1 MLIQINTDN
10 AIEGHDRMESYFS
23 STLENALR
31 KFEDKITRLEVHI
44 GDENSSKGG
53 ENDKRCMIE
62 ARPAGLKPIAVIH
75 HSDTIEKAVSGATDK
90 IKRALENTFGKLHSH

>member
-1 MLIQINTDN
+1 
-10 AIEGHDRMESYFS
+10 
-23 STLENALR
+23 
-31 KFEDKITRLEVHI
+31 
-44 GDENSSKGG
+44 
-53 ENDKRCMIE
+53 MIE